1 MENILIAVLKAGE
14 LVFELWSTVYEKL
27 CSDDDTSEDGRE
39 QFANGED
46 P

>member
-14 LVFELWSTVYEKL
+14 LVVELWSTVYEKL
-27 CSDDDTSEDGRE
+27 RSDDDTSEDGRE
-39 QFANGED
+39 QSSDDEG

>member
-27 CSDDDTSEDGRE
+27 RSDDDTSEDGRE
-39 QFANGED
+39 QSPNGED